1 MMMRQETHI
10 TSIKD
15 DKVIGARLLQT
26 SKGRLAEKKLLLE
39 GKEQIVWAM
48 QHNCQI
54 DHVFVHDKEKD
65 SEFCKELRAKNLN
78 LCFCS
83 DGILKKITDTSYLV
97 PFVAVINGMD
107 PQKGLQNAF
116 VVVLD
121 GLHDFGNIGTI
132 IRTAAAFGIH
142 DFVATDENLDF
153 SYKKTIDSSRGT
165 VFSSRLHRFTSGTE
179 AIHHLKAAG
188 YQIAVTTPHAST
200 MQSFAK
206 VEQKPIALVLG
217 NETTGVSDEVMSQAD
232 LKVQIPM
239 SGPVESLNVG
249 VAAGISLYEMKI
261 KWVLAMLTK
270 KIQESIGRDLY
281 CASRW
286 TRLVFDVK
294 LKEVCPLNA
303 DQAIMMMILKCDQ
316 TSDCESLAH
325 DAGVSQASDAKT
337 LIQPLLDQGYISSK
351 DGRLT
356 LSEKGEEAIAKI
368 WNVHELAEH
377 LAFEGIPDSDKQT
390 FLAVL
395 SKILKNCERITPYG

>member
-1 MMMRQETHI
+1 MGLEINI

-15 DKVIGARLLQT
+15 EKVIKARSLQT

-39 GKEQIVWAM
+39 GKEQILWAM
-48 QHNCQI
+48 QNSCQI

-65 SEFCKELRAKNLN
+65 SDFSKELRSKNLL

-97 PFVAVINGMD
+97 PFVAVANAMQ
-107 PQKGLQNAF
+107 QKNFQNDF

-165 VFSSRLHRFTSGTE
+165 VFSSQLHRFKSGTE
-179 AIHHLKAAG
+179 AINHLKAAG

-217 NETTGVSDEVMSQAD
+217 NETTGVSDEVMGQAD
-232 LKVQIPM
+232 IKIQIPM

-286 TRLVFDVK
+286 TRLIFDLK
-294 LKEVCPLNA
+294 LKEVCPFNA

-316 TSDCESLAH
+316 TSNFESLAH
-325 DAGVSQASDAKT
+325 DAGVSQTSDAKA
-337 LIQPLLDQGYISSK
+337 LIQPLIDQGFISNK
-351 DGRLT
+351 GGL
-356 LSEKGEEAIAKI
+356 LNLLEKGEEAIAKI

-390 FLAVL
+390 FLDVL
-395 SKILKNCERITPYG
+395 NKILKNCEKITPFS

>member
-1 MMMRQETHI
+1 MMRQETHI

-15 DKVIGARLLQT
+15 DKIIRARLLQT
-26 SKGRLAEKKLLLE
+26 SKGRLAEKKILLE
-39 GKEQIVWAM
+39 GKEQILWAM
-48 QHNCQI
+48 QNSCQI
-54 DHVFVHDKEKD
+54 DHVFVHDKEKN
-65 SEFCKELRAKNLN
+65 SEFCKELRSKNLN
-78 LCFCS
+78 LYFCS

-97 PFVAVINGMD
+97 PFVAVANGMD
-107 PQKGLQNAF
+107 PQKGFQNDF

-132 IRTAAAFGIH
+132 IRTAAAFGIYN
-142 DFVATDENLDF
+142 FVATDENLDF

-165 VFSSRLHRFTSGTE
+165 VFSSRLHRFESGTE

-232 LKVQIPM
+232 IKIQIPM

-303 DQAIMMMILKCDQ
+303 DQAVMMMILKCDQ
-316 TSDCESLAH
+316 TSNFESLAH
-325 DAGVSQASDAKT
+325 DAGISQASDAKT
-337 LIQPLLDQGYISSK
+337 LIQPLIDQAFISSK
-351 DGRLT
+351 DGRLA

-377 LAFEGIPDSDKQT
+377 LAFEGISDSDKQT
-390 FLAVL
+390 FLDVL
-395 SKILKNCERITPYG
+395 SKILKNCEKITPFS

>member
-1 MMMRQETHI
+1 MRQDIQI

-26 SKGRLAEKKLLLE
+26 SKGRLAEKKILLE
-39 GKEQIVWAM
+39 GKEQILWAM
-48 QHNCQI
+48 QNSCHI
-54 DHVFVHDKEKD
+54 DHVFMHDKEKD
-65 SEFCKELRAKNLN
+65 SDFSKELRSKNLS
-78 LCFCS
+78 LCLCS

-97 PFVAVINGMD
+97 PFVGVANAMNQ
-107 PQKGLQNAF
+107 QKDFQNDF

-142 DFVATDENLDF
+142 DFVSTDENLDF

-165 VFSSRLHRFTSGTE
+165 VFSSQLHRFKSGTE
-179 AIHHLKAAG
+179 AINHLKAAG

-217 NETTGVSDEVMSQAD
+217 NETTGVSDEVMGQAD
-232 LKVQIPM
+232 IKIQIPM

-286 TRLVFDVK
+286 TRLIFDLK
-294 LKEVCPLNA
+294 LKEVCPFNA

-316 TSDCESLAH
+316 TSNFESLAH
-325 DAGVSQASDAKT
+325 DAGVSQTSDAKA
-337 LIQPLLDQGYISSK
+337 LIEPLIDQGFISNK
-351 DGRLT
+351 GGL
-356 LSEKGEEAIAKI
+356 LNLLEKGEEAIAKI
-368 WNVHELAEH
+368 WNVHELADH

-390 FLAVL
+390 FLDVL
-395 SKILKNCERITPYG
+395 SKILKNCEKITPFS